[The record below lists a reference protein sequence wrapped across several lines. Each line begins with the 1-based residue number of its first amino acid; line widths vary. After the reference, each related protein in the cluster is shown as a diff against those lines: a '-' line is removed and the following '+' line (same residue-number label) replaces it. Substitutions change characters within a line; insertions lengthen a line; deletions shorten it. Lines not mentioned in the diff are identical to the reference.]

1 MVIPD
6 QCRPVWAEHCVH
18 VHVHTCITTLLC
30 KFSCTNVHVHVH
42 VVILSQIGLTVNRY
56 KLLYLHPII
65 YFSYIV
71 FSELLNRVLGL
82 EGDECDPVESK
93 MTVTVFQFAAYFLS
107 IGSTKAIP
115 KSLKQVAQESESFS
129 ECLQLFIIRKQ
140 KNLYMYMY
148 MFTCTLCT

>member
-1 MVIPD
+1 MFMLLPFSVNS
-6 QCRPVWAEHCVH
+6 H
-18 VHVHTCITTLLC
+18 VHVD
-30 KFSCTNVHVHVH
+30 
-42 VVILSQIGLTVNRY
+42 ILSQIGLTVNRY
-56 KLLYLHPII
+56 RKFYLHPII
-65 YFSYIV
+65 YLSYIV

-140 KNLYMYMY
+140 KYLHVHVHVH
-148 MFTCTLCT
+148 TCSHV

>member
-1 MVIPD
+1 MYNNVFVQYINNNNGQSTHNRDYYYMYMYILLPFS
-6 QCRPVWAEHCVH
+6 VNFH
-18 VHVHTCITTLLC
+18 VQI
-30 KFSCTNVHVHVH
+30 VHVHVH
-42 VVILSQIGLTVNRY
+42 VVILSQIGLTVNWYR
-56 KLLYLHPII
+56 LLYLHPII

-129 ECLQLFIIRKQ
+129 ECLQVFII
-140 KNLYMYMY
+140 
-148 MFTCTLCT
+148 

>member
-1 MVIPD
+1 M
-6 QCRPVWAEHCVH
+6 
-18 VHVHTCITTLLC
+18 
-30 KFSCTNVHVHVH
+30 
-42 VVILSQIGLTVNRY
+42 
-56 KLLYLHPII
+56 
-65 YFSYIV
+65 